1 MSFMNSF
8 RQMKQDS
15 PAISPK
21 VSIGLP
27 AYNGARTIRAAIDC
41 LLAQTFQDFELI
53 ISDNAST
60 DKTAS
65 ICENYAIRDGRIR
78 FIRQETNSDAYTNFA
93 TVLDLASGEYF
104 MWAAADDLWK
114 PEFIDTCVRT
124 LDAAPQV
131 GLVMTGWEIVGR
143 WSGPFFRGLDFPS
156 WSPLSDADPD
166 HRLTYFV
173 ERDSLTHKA
182 NFFYGLWHRDLAIRS
197 LDLFR
202 DIPQRF
208 AYNGLDIAIL
218 TYTLGQR
225 PFAFIPDIL
234 FVKMYK
240 YVPVTL
246 QTGKMLAAVG
256 AIRRPWR
263 FLHRNTTRKEK
274 GQNHQTLLKI
284 SLEALRL
291 NPQNIENLLNS
302 ACTKF

>member
-1 MSFMNSF
+1 MN
-8 RQMKQDS
+8 QT
-15 PAISPK
+15 SPK

-27 AYNGARTIRAAIDC
+27 VCNGAETIHEAIDC

-65 ICENYAIRDGRIR
+65 ICENYAIKDERIR
-78 FIRQETNSDAYTNFA
+78 FLRQETNRDAFCNFA
-93 TVLDLASGEYF
+93 TVLELASSEYF

-114 PEFIDTCVRT
+114 PEFIDACVRT
-124 LDAAPQV
+124 LDATPQV

-143 WSGPFFRGLDFPS
+143 WSGPFFRGIDFPS
-156 WSPLSDADPD
+156 WSPLSDLDPN
-166 HRLTYFV
+166 HRITYFV

-182 NFFYGLWHRDLAIRS
+182 NFFYGLWHRDLAIKS

-202 DIPQRF
+202 DIPQHF

-218 TYTLGQR
+218 TYALGRR

-234 FVKMYK
+234 FFKMYK
-240 YVPVTL
+240 YFPATL
-246 QTGKMLAAVG
+246 QTGKMLAAVE

-263 FLHRNTTRKEK
+263 FLHRKATRNE
-274 GQNHQTLLKI
+274 GQLKHQTLLKI

-291 NPQNIENLLNS
+291 NPQNIESLLNS